1 MSLSESDMIE
11 ACDILPMEANPETT
25 TPTPSGE
32 LDCTFQ
38 ENSCGYSI
46 ENMEDEFQFYW
57 NRTTGKILEPLDLQ
71 GPLTDHKGK
80 EQGTVYIHC
89 V

>member
-1 MSLSESDMIE
+1 
-11 ACDILPMEANPETT
+11 MEANPETT

-46 ENMEDEFQFYW
+46 ENMEDEFEFPW

-80 EQGTVYIHC
+80 EQGTVGEIYLFFLQY
-89 V
+89 